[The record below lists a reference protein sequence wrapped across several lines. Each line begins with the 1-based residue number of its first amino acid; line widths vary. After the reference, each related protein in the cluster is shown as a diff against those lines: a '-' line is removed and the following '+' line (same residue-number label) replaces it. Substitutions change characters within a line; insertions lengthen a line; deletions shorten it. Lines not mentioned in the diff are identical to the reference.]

1 MADLNYRDEY
11 SPRRAFLLK
20 DGVKKTK
27 KVFDKGIGTGPGN
40 GCAIPMAEA
49 PDEDNEFNSGVPE
62 TKGAESGINNVPHLI
77 YGNYHRHTQ
86 LPVQV
91 KIYNFLERPTGW
103 KCFAYH
109 FTV

>member
-1 MADLNYRDEY
+1 MADLNYHDEY
-11 SPRRAFLLK
+11 SPRRAFLAK

-27 KVFDKGIGTGPGN
+27 KVFDKGIGANPGN
-40 GCAIPMAEA
+40 GCAVQMADFPE
-49 PDEDNEFNSGVPE
+49 EENVFTNSSQDSKGGE
-62 TKGAESGINNVPHLI
+62 TGNNNVPHLI
-77 YGNYHRHTQ
+77 YGNYHRHARIP
-86 LPVQV
+86 LQV